1 MAAIHKQQQADQRTK
16 LNRGRRMPHRA
27 FPQMY
32 MSSILRSGGM
42 NNTAMAPVCLGRRP
56 VATYQNWRRR
66 HRLYMAS
73 TSQSSQSSPVV
84 TVDAQRQ
91 GFLVDNVVLRNH
103 ASNLD
108 LPAGSLIP
116 RGERPPGL

>member
-84 TVDAQRQ
+84 TVDAQR
-91 GFLVDNVVLRNH
+91 
-103 ASNLD
+103 
-108 LPAGSLIP
+108 
-116 RGERPPGL
+116 

>member
-1 MAAIHKQQQADQRTK
+1 MAAFHKQQQADQRTK

-42 NNTAMAPVCLGRRP
+42 NNTAMAPVCLGRRQ

-66 HRLYMAS
+66 
-73 TSQSSQSSPVV
+73 P
-84 TVDAQRQ
+84 
-91 GFLVDNVVLRNH
+91 GFLANNVVLRNH

-108 LPAGSLIP
+108 LPAGSLIL
-116 RGERPPGL
+116 RGERPQG